1 MRKLF
6 QILFFVLLNLHGF
19 AQNSKIDSLQK
30 VIEKAALD
38 TNKLI
43 NLNQLSIEL
52 YSIGK
57 YEEAL
62 LFAEQSKQLANNLIK
77 KSKDQHLNKVI
88 KKGLARAYNTFG
100 NIYSDQGIFTDAL
113 ENYLTSLK
121 IKEEIG
127 DKKGIASAYNNIGI
141 VYKTQN
147 NYVDALQSYMASLKI
162 KEELGDKQGI
172 ASSYN
177 NIGNIYHVQ
186 GNFTK
191 ALENYSASLQL
202 FKEINYTAGIT
213 SLYNNIGGVYYNQ
226 AEEEPN
232 QYKRKVL
239 LTNSRNNYNASLA
252 ISKEIGDKRGEVASL
267 INIGHIELKQN
278 NLNKAKDYAI
288 QALNISKAVGGKD
301 ILTDVYNL
309 LAKVENNLGNY
320 KSALENFQIYI
331 LLRDSIYNEEN
342 TKKTV
347 QMQMQFGFDKKMAA
361 DSIANA
367 KAQELKEVE
376 IAKQRAE
383 IKVKKNQQ
391 YALFGGLFLVLVFAG
406 FMYNRFAV
414 TRKQKQ
420 IIELQKHQVEQQKEI
435 VEEKN
440 REITDSIQYAKRI
453 QNAILPPIKLVKEH
467 LPQSFIVY
475 KPKDIVA
482 GDFYWMETINSGELR
497 VKSGENA
504 APTTHH
510 SPLILFAACDCTGHG
525 VPGAMVSVV
534 CNNGLNRS
542 VREHGIT
549 DPGKILDKT
558 REIVIQEFE
567 KSDDVVKDGMD
578 ISICTLQGNT
588 LKWAG
593 ANNPLWIIRK
603 APPSLPEGE
612 ENQHTSH
619 PHIEKIMDMSSSPLG
634 RLGGAE
640 LIEYKPNKQHI
651 GKVENPKPF
660 ITHTIEL
667 MKNDTFYIFTDG
679 YQDQFGEQNGKKFKS
694 SKLKELLISIQN
706 KNMDEQQE
714 IISQTFELW
723 KGNSQQIDDV
733 CIIGV
738 RI

>member
-1 MRKLF
+1 MKSMKKLF
-6 QILFFVLLNLHGF
+6 YITFFVLLSLHGF
-19 AQNSKIDSLQK
+19 AQNSKIDSLQNA
-30 VIEKAALD
+30 VEKESLD
-38 TNKLI
+38 TNTLI
-43 NLNQLSIEL
+43 TLNELSIEL
-52 YSIGK
+52 YSVGK

-62 LFAEQSKQLANNLIK
+62 HFAEKAKQTANKLVS
-77 KSKDQHLNKVI
+77 KSKNRIVI
-88 KKGLARAYNTFG
+88 LVLKKALARTHNTIG
-100 NIYSDQGIFTDAL
+100 NIYSDQGIYPDAL
-113 ENYLTSLK
+113 QNYFTSLK

-141 VYKTQN
+141 VYKTQG
-147 NYVDALQSYMASLKI
+147 NYTDALNSYKASLKI
-162 KEELGDKQGI
+162 KERLGDKQGI

-177 NIGNIYHVQ
+177 NIGNIYHIQ
-186 GNFTK
+186 GDFAK
-191 ALENYSASLQL
+191 ALENYSNSLQL
-202 FKEINYTAGIT
+202 FKEIDFKPGIT
-213 SLYNNIGGVYYNQ
+213 SLYNNIGGVYFNQ

-232 QYKRKVL
+232 KTKKNL
-239 LTNSRNNYNASLA
+239 LFSNARDNYNASLA
-252 ISKEIGDKRGEVASL
+252 LFEAISDKRGVVASL
-267 INIGHIELKQN
+267 INIGTIELKQKN
-278 NLNKAKDYAI
+278 IAKAKEYSNRAFS
-288 QALNISKAVGGKD
+288 LSKYDERGE
-301 ILTDVYNL
+301 ILKDVYNL
-309 LAKVENNLGNY
+309 LAQIETSVGNY
-320 KSALENFQIYI
+320 KLAFDYYKVFIQ
-331 LLRDSIYNEEN
+331 LRDSIFNEEN

-383 IKVKKNQQ
+383 IKIKKNQQ

-406 FMYNRFAV
+406 FMYNRFTV

-420 IIELQKHQVEQQKEI
+420 IIELQKHEVEQQKEI

-440 REITDSIQYAKRI
+440 KEITDSIQYAKRI

-482 GDFYWMETINSGELR
+482 GDFYWMESLSA
-497 VKSGENA
+497 V
-504 APTTHH
+504 H
-510 SPLILFAACDCTGHG
+510 SSPPKAFGTVHSELILFAACDCTGHG

-578 ISICTLQGNT
+578 ISICTLQGNI

-593 ANNPLWIIRK
+593 ANNPLWFIRNN
-603 APPSLPEGE
+603 EF
-612 ENQHTSH
+612 
-619 PHIEKIMDMSSSPLG
+619 
-634 RLGGAE
+634 
-640 LIEYKPNKQHI
+640 IEYKPNKQHI
-651 GKVENPKPF
+651 GKIENPKPF

-667 MKNDTFYIFTDG
+667 MKNDTLYIFTDG
-679 YQDQFGEQNGKKFKS
+679 YQDQFGGQNGKKFKS
-694 SKLKELLISIQN
+694 SKLKELLISIQD

-714 IISQTFELW
+714 IINQTFELW

>member
-1 MRKLF
+1 MKKP
-6 QILFFVLLNLHGF
+6 ILIFIITWCFIFFSHITF
-19 AQNSKIDSLQK
+19 AQATKIDSLQK
-30 VIEKAALD
+30 VLETARLD
-38 TNKLI
+38 TNKI
-43 NLNQLSIEL
+43 ATLNELSIEL

-57 YEEAL
+57 YEEAVI
-62 LFAEQSKQLANNLIK
+62 FAEQSKQLANNLIK
-77 KSKDQHLNKVI
+77 KSKNQNLTKII

-100 NIYSDQGIFTDAL
+100 NIYSDQGLYPDAL
-113 ENYLTSLK
+113 QNYFTSLK
-121 IKEEIG
+121 LKEEIG

-147 NYVDALQSYMASLKI
+147 NYADALNSYKASLKI

-177 NIGNIYHVQ
+177 NIGNIYHIQ
-186 GNFTK
+186 GDFIK

-202 FKEINYTAGIT
+202 FKELDFVSGIT
-213 SLYNNIGGVYYNQ
+213 FLYNNIGGVYFNQ
-226 AEEEPN
+226 AEQEKDSN
-232 QYKRKVL
+232 KKNIL
-239 LTNSRNNYNASLA
+239 FSNAKNNFNASLVLFET
-252 ISKEIGDKRGEVASL
+252 ISDKRGVVASL
-267 INIGHIELKQN
+267 INIGTIELNQK
-278 NLNKAKDYAI
+278 NLPKAKEYANR
-288 QALNISKAVGGKD
+288 AFSLSKNDGKGEILKD
-301 ILTDVYNL
+301 IYNL
-309 LAKVENNLGNY
+309 LAKIETSVGNY
-320 KSALENFQIYI
+320 KLAFEHYQNYI
-331 LLRDSIYNEEN
+331 LLRDSIFNEEN

-406 FMYNRFAV
+406 FMYNRFTV

-420 IIELQKHQVEQQKEI
+420 IIELQKHEVEQQKEI

-440 REITDSIQYAKRI
+440 KEITDSIQYAKRI

-482 GDFYWMETINSGELR
+482 GDFYWMESLSAVHSSQFSVHSELSTENSE
-497 VKSGENA
+497 
-504 APTTHH
+504 
-510 SPLILFAACDCTGHG
+510 LILFAACDCTGHG

-593 ANNPLWIIRK
+593 ANNPLWIIRNN
-603 APPSLPEGE
+603 EF
-612 ENQHTSH
+612 
-619 PHIEKIMDMSSSPLG
+619 
-634 RLGGAE
+634 
-640 LIEYKPNKQHI
+640 IEYKPNKQHI
-651 GKVENPKPF
+651 GKIENPKPF

-667 MKNDTFYIFTDG
+667 MKDDTLYIFTDG
-679 YQDQFGEQNGKKFKS
+679 YQDQFGGQNGKKFKS
-694 SKLKELLISIQN
+694 SKLKELLISIQD

-714 IISQTFELW
+714 IINQTFELW